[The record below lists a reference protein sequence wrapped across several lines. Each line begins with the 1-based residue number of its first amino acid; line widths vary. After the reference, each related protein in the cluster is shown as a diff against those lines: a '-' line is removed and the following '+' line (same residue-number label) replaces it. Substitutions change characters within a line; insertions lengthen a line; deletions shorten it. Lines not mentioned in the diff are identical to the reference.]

1 MTGVPFFD
9 LKEINAATGIQDELD
24 AAALRVVRSGRYL
37 LGPELQDF
45 EAAFAA
51 YCGNAHCVGVGSG
64 FAALE
69 VALRGLG
76 VGAGD
81 EVIVPAHTYVA
92 TWLAVSA
99 VGARPVP
106 VEPAVDSFLLD
117 IDRLEA
123 AVTPRTR
130 AVLPVHLY
138 GHPVDLDAIAA
149 FADRHGLAVVE
160 DAAQAQGARYRG
172 RPVGSGHVVAFSF
185 YPGKNL
191 GALGDAGAVV
201 TDDPAL
207 ADRMRLLRNYGSRE
221 KYVHEIRGSNNRM
234 DEIQA
239 AVLSVKLP
247 HLDGW
252 NEHRRA
258 VARRYNEAFA
268 GLPGLRIPA
277 TEPWAGHIWHQY
289 VLRVDDRTTLRDRLT
304 AAGIGT
310 LIHYPVACH
319 RMPAYAADN
328 LAPAGGLP
336 LSERLADEVLSLPM
350 APHLTEEAVGRVV
363 EAVRTAALDLAAV
376 RV

>member
-1 MTGVPFFD
+1 MTRVPFFD
-9 LKEINAATGIQDELD
+9 LREINAATGIQDELD

-37 LGPELQDF
+37 LGPELEDF

-64 FAALE
+64 YAALE
-69 VALRGLG
+69 VALRALG

-106 VEPAVDSFLLD
+106 VEPAEGSFLLD
-117 IDRLEA
+117 PSLLEA

-138 GHPVDLDAIAA
+138 GHPADLDAIGE

-160 DAAQAQGARYRG
+160 DAAQAQGATYRG

-191 GALGDAGAVV
+191 GALGDAGAIV
-201 TDDPAL
+201 TGDPAL
-207 ADRMRLLRNYGSRE
+207 ADRMRLLRNYGSRA
-221 KYVHEIRGSNNRM
+221 KYVHEIRGGNNRM

-239 AVLSVKLP
+239 ALLGVKLP

-252 NEHRRA
+252 NEHRRS

-268 GLPGLRIPA
+268 GLPGLRTPA
-277 TEPWAGHIWHQY
+277 TEPWAGHVWHQY
-289 VLRVDDRTTLRDRLT
+289 VLRAADRAGLRDRLT

-319 RMPAYAADN
+319 LMPAYAGEN
-328 LAPAGGLP
+328 VAPPGGLP
-336 LSERLADEVLSLPM
+336 RAERLAEEVLSLPIG
-350 APHLTEEAVGRVV
+350 PHLTGETVDQVI
-363 EAVRTAALDLAAV
+363 AAV
-376 RV
+376 RAAALGRATVRV